1 MTMFNPG
8 AEAGL
13 VGSFRYTGAD
23 NTLVWSEPVFTIHGF
38 APGDVVPSLDLA
50 LSHVHPDDREDAV
63 RLADEVCAT
72 GRPFAFWHRI
82 LDSRGGERRVVSVGA
97 GLFDDHGAVVGF
109 SGFVADVTDPVRR
122 AVADEVADALARM
135 ADSRPAIEQSKGALM
150 LTYAV
155 DADTAFHLL
164 RRYSQ
169 VLNVKVREL
178 ARDVATAI
186 TTGSLPLGSRETW
199 DRLAAEVST
208 PEEPTGQ
215 AAE

>member
-1 MTMFNPG
+1 MTTSRPDTD
-8 AEAGL
+8 ARL
-13 VGSFRYTGAD
+13 SGSFRYTFAT
-23 NTLVWSEPVFTIHGF
+23 NTLVWSDHVFAIHGF

-50 LSHVHPDDREDAV
+50 LSHIHPDDREEAA
-63 RLADEVCAT
+63 RLVDEVRAT

-82 LDSRGGERRVVSVGA
+82 LDSEGDARRVLSIGA
-97 GLFDDHGAVVGF
+97 GVVDAGALVGF
-109 SGFVADVTDPVRR
+109 SGYVADVTDQVRR
-122 AVADEVADALARM
+122 AVADEVEDALVQLSR
-135 ADSRPAIEQSKGALM
+135 SRPAIEQSKGALM
-150 LTYAV
+150 LTYGL

-169 VLNVKVREL
+169 VANVKVRVL
-178 ARDVATAI
+178 AHDFATAI
-186 TTGSLPLGSRETW
+186 RTGSFPLGTRETW